1 MNQKKKSEME
11 INVVLAAK
19 SIKALAKEMQQATS
33 KEVTLSDESIQA
45 FADAI
50 GDNIIFG
57 MEMLLK
63 PIFENIKEIKESV
76 ENIESD
82 VRMLG
87 F

>member
-11 INVVLAAK
+11 INVVLVAK

>member
-1 MNQKKKSEME
+1 
-11 INVVLAAK
+11 
-19 SIKALAKEMQQATS
+19 
-33 KEVTLSDESIQA
+33 
-45 FADAI
+45 
-50 GDNIIFG
+50 